1 MTSHELR
8 LLPSKFVSIPCGAQ
22 VVETGGQQGSTF
34 NRARQMESNSSSPAK
49 GKWTTQRLV
58 LCGILASVAL
68 IFYGCY
74 PEWRRRSIER
84 EIVSKCHMKTTFIRK
99 LTTLPDLGVMM
110 TDANTEQEVCELSRI
125 CLENSRY
132 IQTVSIVAKG
142 RKWRIDSFASL
153 APLCQKHSIA
163 VTVLILESDSY
174 PKDGPQ
180 IQWCKECE

>member
-1 MTSHELR
+1 
-8 LLPSKFVSIPCGAQ
+8 
-22 VVETGGQQGSTF
+22 
-34 NRARQMESNSSSPAK
+34 MESNSSSDAK
-49 GKWTTQRLV
+49 GKWTVQRLV
-58 LCGILASVAL
+58 LCGLLASVAL

-84 EIVSKCHMKTTFIRK
+84 EIVSKCHVKATFVRK
-99 LTTLPDLGVMM
+99 LTTLPDLGVGIS
-110 TDANTEQEVCELSRI
+110 DSNTEQDVRELSRI

-132 IQTVSIVAKG
+132 IRYLSVVARG
-142 RKWRIDSFASL
+142 EKWTTDSFASL
-153 APLCQKHSIA
+153 APLCQQHSIA